1 MVIYLKS
8 SKILQ
13 KVLCAALTL
22 ILVFVQFGY
31 AKEWEVVN
39 SAPIGRLQIKPMK
52 NVNIQIG
59 AGGGHTRDEIQGYV
73 NSILTPRLYS
83 NGIKANVSI
92 TDVYNPGWVSADKF
106 SYYMYYETTLCSYDS
121 ATNKHYE
128 IHECD
133 TKYMDEWSDHLLV
146 KLPSGRAYFYSTATE
161 SYKGSK
167 LGIPPHENNKGEMVD
182 PYHDVDTEFI
192 FWAVDANAISSSQV
206 HEVFYKSK
214 GTVTPSNW
222 RDPMVSDVQI
232 DANENFYFTAYG
244 GTRYMYNPISG
255 TLTDITGNS
264 SYGGIPINNCTS
276 DESPAGSYLE
286 SERED
291 IDEDEGEF
299 DSCLYFYKA
308 NGEKTFIDQER
319 NAKSNHYHPGVYFL
333 PSNNLVDYYLGNRN
347 FGNTDGNFLVYV
359 DSIYIPRYEKPGLY
373 SSTSSKIKNYDA
385 DFIALGNS
393 KNKVQLQNILGVL
406 PRSAG
411 FIDNTDMNS
420 AFNKLADYVVNKVLG
435 VNIIFNVNSKAYNL
449 TNIASK
455 LNSAL
460 VPSLKSNNIYSNI
473 RLFDYN
479 SFDNSYD
486 NMNYLIYTC
495 KIPNRYNMGFYM
507 LKYNEATGEKYE
519 YDLTNYV
526 GDKTINSG
534 SDDCGVYGAL
544 NINGYVFIWAGHQY
558 DDDYDEYT
566 TLIRVAPDGSIMT
579 LISNNYADHEAT
591 EEIYVDMV
599 NGWITRVPDR
609 FAYFGG
615 GEWGKVDCPNEL
627 YDLNGNH
634 IRDCAYETYG
644 VSLKAL
650 NSYVYSAKGRYYSFG
665 SNGTNNIGYC
675 NNTEI
680 WRKPI
685 TTGDVYPGSMGLVPP
700 YINDTKSLYS
710 IVSSVDYKDSFNFVV
725 TLDNGIIDE
734 FQDYNKTGAKNNIS
748 NLCTGKGAKYVAIG
762 SPTYQSSYNFMAG
775 QACFGKFIDCTNV
788 DTAINNLAAYIK
800 QVVEDDNKDGIYI
813 LLGQE
818 VVTTPYYADMEND
831 PKYQEY
837 WRTELVDPYY
847 FKSPTYK
854 GESLISDS
862 STPTVAFSNVGK
874 YKVKYNVRDNP
885 KADDRFDNYR
895 KWNENIDN
903 TSIVYVHRKPIADFT
918 LISKANGSDYYIV
931 NTVDNSYDLD
941 HLGESGNGIVA
952 WEWQWQYAGSTWNS
966 GRISN
971 LNVYKNT
978 TVIQRLRVKDKEGA
992 WSDWVQKSI
1001 DINGIKNNN
1010 PPIAKFSI
1018 DTIFYPAKAL
1028 NINDLSS
1035 DPDGDPIVERKWKIL
1050 NSGNTLLKDCGTQK
1064 PTTQDLVNL
1073 GQKQYIISLEVR
1085 DDPTGRNPTM
1095 PSLWSTPFYQT
1106 IDAATNHAPVAD
1118 FTVAEW
1124 MYQGDVNTITDKS
1137 YDYDGDPLQYHWW
1150 ILDNNQNVLID
1161 CWGTKPDSYLS
1172 SLNEG
1177 HYFVK
1182 LIVNDVP
1189 KVGSTLSSTP
1199 CIKPVEI
1206 VKASSL
1212 MTVDIIPRTVPWTNK
1227 PINVDVKVYDAFRYN
1242 RTYYMWSKSANT
1254 PSADT
1259 IKASGL
1265 YNTSTDFTAT
1275 LSNTKAN
1282 EGQWYLHVLAK
1293 DLAKEVYDYGG
1304 TYNMDITPPDIGF
1317 NSLSMMIDVS
1327 DALSGVKETYYMWSS
1342 TAEPTLLTD
1351 LTGFSKWD
1359 GSSEI
1364 MKPEGP
1370 PLYIHVKSFDNAGN
1384 EGYKVFGP
1392 IQDPLKL
1399 TNFRIISM
1407 VNPPYN
1413 YTFPIYQSGMPVE
1426 AKSGY
1431 RNSFEIDVQ
1440 GKADSITVSITDS
1453 NGNNWGNVSMTKT
1466 RDIDAYHSVWGFS
1479 HAPDLD
1485 IPKGTI
1491 IKYYIVGQRSTVT
1504 YDYNAKNSWNG
1515 DTIRIIGSALE
1526 DTRIY
1531 RKY

>member
-1 MVIYLKS
+1 MIYLKS

-22 ILVFVQFGY
+22 ILVFVQFAY

-83 NGIKANVSI
+83 NDIKANVNIVSVYNPGITPADMITYYCYYSDSHFRIVKYNVSSNKGTQIFLLSDDYGINDYISI
-92 TDVYNPGWVSADKF
+92 SGYITINSRMYFLIVKSEEEVFNDRWRKYQKEATIVAVEPNGTSAHEIDTLYHVNATENDYNIPIITDLRIDESENFYYTDYYNNKFKYDANTKVKSQISDNQYTGIPITDKTSSYSPSQGHFVFDDDDDDDYDTMFYEDRFGNRKSVGEERKYVAYYPLKYYLPSTYYTKDFFQGLSTPTGTDGNFVVNIDNNYMYTLDVYNPV
-106 SYYMYYETTLCSYDS
+106 
-121 ATNKHYE
+121 
-128 IHECD
+128 
-133 TKYMDEWSDHLLV
+133 
-146 KLPSGRAYFYSTATE
+146 
-161 SYKGSK
+161 SK
-167 LGIPPHENNKGEMVD
+167 LNGLDCDFIGMGTSNNINQ
-182 PYHDVDTEFI
+182 Y
-192 FWAVDANAISSSQV
+192 NAILNGVPRSS
-206 HEVFYKSK
+206 
-214 GTVTPSNW
+214 P
-222 RDPMVSDVQI
+222 
-232 DANENFYFTAYG
+232 
-244 GTRYMYNPISG
+244 
-255 TLTDITGNS
+255 
-264 SYGGIPINNCTS
+264 
-276 DESPAGSYLE
+276 
-286 SERED
+286 
-291 IDEDEGEF
+291 
-299 DSCLYFYKA
+299 
-308 NGEKTFIDQER
+308 FID
-319 NAKSNHYHPGVYFL
+319 V
-333 PSNNLVDYYLGNRN
+333 
-347 FGNTDGNFLVYV
+347 
-359 DSIYIPRYEKPGLY
+359 
-373 SSTSSKIKNYDA
+373 
-385 DFIALGNS
+385 
-393 KNKVQLQNILGVL
+393 
-406 PRSAG
+406 
-411 FIDNTDMNS
+411 TDMNS
-420 AFNKLADYVVNKVLG
+420 AINKLSDYIINKTLG
-435 VNIIFNVNSKAYNL
+435 VNLIVNINGAVYDINQIKNKLDNNL
-449 TNIASK
+449 YSF
-455 LNSAL
+455 
-460 VPSLKSNNIYSNI
+460 LKNNNIYSNI
-473 RLFDYN
+473 RVYDYN
-479 SFDNSYD
+479 SNDGNGDDNEWLVNAYAD
-486 NMNYLIYTC
+486 EDDIAHL
-495 KIPNRYNMGFYM
+495 RV
-507 LKYNEATGEKYE
+507 LKYNDTGTTKELNFDSVIGNIFVGRKDWRDEKWSL
-519 YDLTNYV
+519 DIL
-526 GDKTINSG
+526 GGK
-534 SDDCGVYGAL
+534 
-544 NINGYVFIWAGHQY
+544 INGYLY
-558 DDDYDEYT
+558 LETEYSEHDAPT
-566 TLIRVAPDGSIMT
+566 HTKLIRIAPDCSYKVILDQNHYDPIET
-579 LISNNYADHEAT
+579 DEIWVDH
-591 EEIYVDMV
+591 V
-599 NGWITRVPDR
+599 NGLITRVPQSMWHN
-609 FAYFGG
+609 GG
-615 GEWGKVDCPNEL
+615 DAEREYHPNEL
-627 YDLNGNH
+627 YD
-634 IRDCAYETYG
+634 
-644 VSLKAL
+644 
-650 NSYVYSAKGRYYSFG
+650 
-665 SNGTNNIGYC
+665 SNGTFIRYCGDELYGYKLNNINGFATYGRKGRLFTVNNDGTTFHVYC
-675 NNTEI
+675 NDVNMWNTPVMY
-680 WRKPI
+680 RN
-685 TTGDVYPGSMGLVPP
+685 TYCDTLGLVQTC
-700 YINDTKSLYS
+700 YDNQKELYNR
-710 IVSSVDYKDSFNFVV
+710 ITSVDYEANFNFVV

-734 FQDYNKTGAKNNIS
+734 FQDYNRTGVRNNIS
-748 NLCTGKGAKYVAIG
+748 SWCTSKGAKYVALG
-762 SPTYQSSYNFMAG
+762 NPAYQSTYNFIMG

-788 DTAINNLAAYIK
+788 DTAINNLASYIK
-800 QVVEDDNKDGIYI
+800 QFVEDSNNDGIYI

-1028 NINDLSS
+1028 NINDLST
-1035 DPDGDPIVERKWKIL
+1035 DPDSDPIVERKWKIL

-1118 FTVAEW
+1118 FMVAEW

-1161 CWGTKPDSYLS
+1161 CWGTKPDNYLS

-1453 NGNNWGNVSMTKT
+1453 NGNNWGNVNMTKT